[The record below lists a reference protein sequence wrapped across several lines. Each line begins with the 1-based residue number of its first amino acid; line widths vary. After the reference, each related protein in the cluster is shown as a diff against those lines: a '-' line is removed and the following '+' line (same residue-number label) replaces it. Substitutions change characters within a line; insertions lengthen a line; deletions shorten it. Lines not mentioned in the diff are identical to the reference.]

1 MSDIQKIKLL
11 IQQLNKEDN
20 KELSAL
26 LRKELIQQ
34 REGELLIKQLQ
45 TQLKVQ

>member
-1 MSDIQKIKLL
+1 MSDIDKIKLL
-11 IQQLNKEDN
+11 VQQLNKEDN
-20 KELSAL
+20 KELSDL

-34 REGELLIKQLQ
+34 REGQLLIKQLQ

>member
-1 MSDIQKIKLL
+1 MSDIDKIKLL

-20 KELSAL
+20 KELSDL

>member
-1 MSDIQKIKLL
+1 MSDIDKIKLL
-11 IQQLNKEDN
+11 VQQLNKEDN
-20 KELSAL
+20 KELSNL

-34 REGELLIKQLQ
+34 REGQLLIKQLQ